1 VPEKLLHHLELGT
14 NASQEPLVSDVTAEL
29 LAPNTVALHGYAGLQ
44 KPSRPAADT
53 GTVLST

>member
-1 VPEKLLHHLELGT
+1 MCATQIVFQFPVP
-14 NASQEPLVSDVTAEL
+14 EPLVSDVTAEL